1 VVLDSANEGRL
12 NTRRAF
18 STPVVDL
25 TARPLEPAPP
35 TGEPV
40 DDVIEEMITWTHQN
54 AGTAEVVAAR
64 EQYFAAFGKVFPD
77 DTFYDA
83 RMAYFFDHFL
93 FERPIAPAAGA
104 GSAMPATPYES
115 FAAKVRDGQDGASAH
130 VAALGGARHSLY
142 RVLKVSER
150 ALVVADL
157 ITPAKLTATA
167 RAGETFRGLEKKAL
181 FQGFLYPTPDGMRIS
196 HGIIIH
202 PRRVARMIGRYLKR
216 QKKSETFAKR
226 TVLARLAHLQ
236 LKYLRHRHVDPKT
249 FYEAELK

>member
-1 VVLDSANEGRL
+1 LDPANEGRL
-12 NTRRAF
+12 SPLPPEGPADQLAPKKPRTALDLA
-18 STPVVDL
+18 PGEAVDEL
-25 TARPLEPAPP
+25 VEQ
-35 TGEPV
+35 
-40 DDVIEEMITWTHQN
+40 MITWTHQA

-64 EQYFAAFGKVFPD
+64 DQYFAAFGKVFPED
-77 DTFYDA
+77 AFYDA

-93 FERPIAPAAGA
+93 FERPIAPAPGA
-104 GSAMPATPYES
+104 SSSMPATPYET
-115 FAAKVRDGQDGASAH
+115 FAARSREAEGGASAH
-130 VAALGGARHSLY
+130 LATLGGARHSLY

-150 ALVVADL
+150 TLVVADL
-157 ITPAKLTATA
+157 VTPGKLTATA

-202 PRRVARMIGRYLKR
+202 PRRVARMIARYLKR